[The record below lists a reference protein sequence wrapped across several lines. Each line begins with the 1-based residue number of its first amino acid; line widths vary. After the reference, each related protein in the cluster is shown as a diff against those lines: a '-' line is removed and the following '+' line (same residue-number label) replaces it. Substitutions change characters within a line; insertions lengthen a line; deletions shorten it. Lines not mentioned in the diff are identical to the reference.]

1 MKKNLNRYELLK
13 EFYDLT
19 AHNLHCYSADGL
31 MTKAKDGFEESW
43 FREKEKLELIEELIE
58 DERQSKFKIYHSIK
72 SLKDIVPNKELAY
85 LEDRKNGTSCYLK
98 TDELNED
105 GKAKY
110 DLVFSIH
117 KKDAFDDEYDNVY
130 IKELDATFLNSRNI
144 LKNKM
149 EKELAKFNKFIEKYG
164 VYSKFYEDEEP
175 EEFE

>member
-98 TDELNED
+98 INELNED

-110 DLVFSIH
+110 DLFFSIH

-164 VYSKFYEDEEP
+164 VYSKFYEDEET